1 MVTDK
6 VYSSRSNFIKLSLPY
21 YTTKCNRFKQL
32 SLMSVVNINFPD
44 IRKNEFAYQSFSSN
58 WYVRLESVDS
68 VQKNSFS
75 ENLCAVVPF

>member
-1 MVTDK
+1 
-6 VYSSRSNFIKLSLPY
+6 
-21 YTTKCNRFKQL
+21 
-32 SLMSVVNINFPD
+32 MSVVNINFPD